1 MPTIIKEE
9 KPYSS
14 FQLEGDLIH
23 TQFTM
28 GQLNSIEK
36 VFKTFAKTQESLNK
50 NKEKS
55 KLENLY
61 SILFY
66 DFVTQFGTF
75 KIKDTIDNKR
85 DFLKRI
91 KLVQSMT
98 PKKWMD
104 IIIEE
109 MELENPSEEE
119 IEQYIK
125 GEIPIRS
132 ISPYLLFHI
141 F

>member
-1 MPTIIKEE
+1 MPTIVKEE

-36 VFKTFAKTQESLNK
+36 VFKTFTKTQESLNK

-55 KLENLY
+55 KLDNLY
-61 SILFY
+61 SVLFY

-75 KIKDTIDNKR
+75 KIEDPIDNKK
-85 DFLKRI
+85 DFLERV

-98 PKKWMD
+98 TKKWMD
-104 IIIEE
+104 IIVEE
-109 MELENPSEEE
+109 MKLEKPSDEE

-125 GEIPIRS
+125 GEIPIRN
-132 ISPYLLFHI
+132 ISPLLFHT

>member
-1 MPTIIKEE
+1 MPTIVKEE

-36 VFKTFAKTQESLNK
+36 VFKTFTKTQESLNK

-55 KLENLY
+55 KLDNLY
-61 SILFY
+61 SVLFY

-75 KIKDTIDNKR
+75 KIEDPIDNKK
-85 DFLKRI
+85 DFLERV

-98 PKKWMD
+98 TKKWMD
-104 IIIEE
+104 IIVEE
-109 MELENPSEEE
+109 MKLEKPSDEE

-125 GEIPIRS
+125 GEIPIRN
-132 ISPYLLFHI
+132 ISPLLFHSLY
-141 F
+141 

>member
-1 MPTIIKEE
+1 MPTIVKEE
-9 KPYSS
+9 KPYNS

-23 TQFTM
+23 TQFSM
-28 GQLNSIEK
+28 SQLNSIEK
-36 VFKTFAKTQESLNK
+36 VFKTFAKTQDNLNK

-66 DFVTQFGTF
+66 DFITQFGTF
-75 KIKDTIDNKR
+75 KIKDPIDNKR
-85 DFLKRI
+85 DFLERV

-98 PKKWMD
+98 PKKWIN
-104 IIIEE
+104 IIV
-109 MELENPSEEE
+109 EE
-119 IEQYIK
+119 IEVEQLSETDIDQYVK
-125 GEIPIRS
+125 GELSIRN
-132 ISPYLLFHI
+132 ISPLLFHA

>member
-66 DFVTQFGTF
+66 DFVIQFGTF
-75 KIKDTIDNKR
+75 KIEDPIDNKKY
-85 DFLKRI
+85 FLERI
-91 KLVQSMT
+91 KMVQTMT
-98 PKKWMD
+98 TKKWMN
-104 IIIEE
+104 IIVEE
-109 MELENPSEEE
+109 MKLENPSDEE

-125 GEIPIRS
+125 GKIPIRN
-132 ISPYLLFHI
+132 ISPLLFHT

>member
-1 MPTIIKEE
+1 MPTIVKEE

-36 VFKTFAKTQESLNK
+36 VFKTFTKTQESLNK

-55 KLENLY
+55 KLEHLY

-75 KIKDTIDNKR
+75 KIEDPIDNKR
-85 DFLKRI
+85 DFLERI

-98 PKKWMD
+98 PKKWTQA
-104 IIIEE
+104 IIEE
-109 MELENPSEEE
+109 MDAEQLSETDIDQYVKDELS
-119 IEQYIK
+119 
-125 GEIPIRS
+125 IRN
-132 ISPYLLFHI
+132 ISPLLFHTI
-141 F
+141 

>member
-1 MPTIIKEE
+1 MPTIVKEE
-9 KPYSS
+9 KPYNS

-23 TQFTM
+23 TQFSM
-28 GQLNSIEK
+28 SQLNSIEK
-36 VFKTFAKTQESLNK
+36 VFKTFAKTQDNLNK

-66 DFVTQFGTF
+66 DFITQFGTF
-75 KIKDTIDNKR
+75 KIKDPIDNKR
-85 DFLKRI
+85 DFLERV

-98 PKKWMD
+98 PKKWIN
-104 IIIEE
+104 IIV
-109 MELENPSEEE
+109 EE
-119 IEQYIK
+119 IEAEQLSETDIDQYVK
-125 GEIPIRS
+125 GELSIRN
-132 ISPYLLFHI
+132 ISPLLFHA